1 MKKKWIIIFL
11 FLMLL
16 GTQTAFA
23 KDDEPEIVSE
33 TAIVME
39 TETGAILYEKNAN
52 TKMYPASLTKIATA
66 IYAIENGNLNDVV
79 TISKEAVDVEGTKVY
94 LEEGEQVTL
103 KKLVQ
108 GMLINSGNDAA
119 KAIAIHL
126 EGNEE
131 NFAKK
136 LNAYMRN
143 EIKVTETHFTNP
155 HGLFSEEHYTTA
167 KDMAIITNY
176 AMRNATFAEVFG
188 TVELKW
194 DGESWD
200 TTLLSHHQL
209 LTGQRPYE
217 WITGG
222 KTGFVSESKQ
232 TLASTA
238 DNGKLTLTA
247 IVMKADF
254 KRDIYKDT
262 KTIFD
267 YSFSHYENKELVP
280 EPEYFVGEKVFQPTE
295 NSYKVTLP
303 IEGFKE
309 NLNNQGELEIVDHND
324 KVIQKINLEREQ
336 LKQEVANHHTINEAS
351 DYTEKENTSLF
362 FYIVI
367 GIGAI
372 ILIILFLF
380 INKKRKRNR
389 YDIPNRRW

>member
-1 MKKKWIIIFL
+1 MKKKWMIIFL

-16 GTQTAFA
+16 GTQAYA

-66 IYAIENGNLNDVV
+66 IFAIENGNLNDVV
-79 TISKEAVDVEGTKVY
+79 TISKEAVDVDGTKVY

-131 NFAKK
+131 NFSKK

-143 EIKVTETHFTNP
+143 KIKVTETHFTNP
-155 HGLFSEEHYTTA
+155 HGLFSENHYTTA

-176 AMRNATFAEVFG
+176 AMKNETFAEVFG

-200 TTLLSHHQL
+200 TTLISHHQL

-232 TLASTA
+232 TLAFIA
-238 DNGKLTLTA
+238 DNGKLALTA

-280 EPEYFVGEKVFQPTE
+280 EQEYFVGEKVFQPTE
-295 NSYKVTLP
+295 NSYKVSLP
-303 IEGFKE
+303 IEGFTE
-309 NLNNQGELEIVDHND
+309 HLNNQGVLEIVDNND
-324 KVIQKINLEREQ
+324 KVIQEITLEREQ
-336 LKQEVANHHTINEAS
+336 PKQEVANHHTMNEAS
-351 DYTEKENTSLF
+351 DDTEKENPTLII
-362 FYIVI
+362 YIAI
-367 GIGAI
+367 GSVAI
-372 ILIILFLF
+372 ILIVVFLF
-380 INKKRKRNR
+380 IRKMRKRNR
-389 YDIPNRRW
+389 YDIHNRRW